1 MYRKLY
7 PEYSAKLDTAEKIKN
22 YIYGGRGIVT
32 LKAPSG
38 KSHTYIFAKPKNAN
52 VFPDDV
58 LFVYALHEGVK
69 QFYVGMIE
77 GGGFRLTNHSRFLP
91 DTEIV
96 KGARYILK
104 MANMQN
110 LDTPM
115 ELYHNGMCA
124 FCGRPLTS
132 ELSVSEGIGPRCK
145 KMRLEQSKQVQKISV
160 PTGLDFLPDC
170 ALSEEVESSCGPKTE
185 TTSRN

>member
-1 MYRKLY
+1 MCRRLY
-7 PEYSAKLDTAEKIKN
+7 PESSAKLDTAEKIKD

-38 KSHTYIFAKPKNAN
+38 KSHTYIFARPKNTD

-69 QFYVGMIE
+69 QFYIGMIE
-77 GGGFRLTNHSRFLP
+77 GGGFRLTHHSRFLP

-96 KGARYILK
+96 KGARYIMK
-104 MANMQN
+104 MANVKD

-124 FCGRPLTS
+124 FCGRQLTS
-132 ELSVSEGIGPRCK
+132 EASINAGIGPKCK

-160 PTGLDFLPDC
+160 PTDPDFLPDYVPQGGTTKPC
-170 ALSEEVESSCGPKTE
+170 GSETE
-185 TTSRN
+185 NTSEN